1 MPRKYLYHDPAW
13 LRRELKKHRSI
24 RVLCQM
30 HGFKPAT
37 VIDYLARHPEVKAQ
51 VADLLLPSPPGPG
64 KGTPERARLASLRR
78 HKQDWTVEELR
89 EQNLPLYWNHGW
101 LLEQLRELRS
111 VEEVARQHGYKP
123 LTLQSYVFR
132 HPELRRAVEELRLER
147 REKLQGVHL
156 RLPGELSERLAQDP
170 RSKIGLVEKAHRW
183 KMSQT
188 QKQDQNP
195 TREAQEAQEAQDE
208 QQG

>member
-101 LLEQLRELRS
+101 LLEQLRQLRS

-147 REKLQGVHL
+147 RENLQGVHL
-156 RLPGELSERLAQDP
+156 RLPRELSDRLAQDP
-170 RSKIGLVEKAHRW
+170 RSKISLVEKAHRW
-183 KMSQT
+183 KIQT
-188 QKQDQNP
+188 QK
-195 TREAQEAQEAQDE
+195 EAQEAQEAQGE